1 MEPSGW
7 QGQSPSP
14 EPERTIIDVSDKI
27 HGVRTAE
34 RRTYRVRHIDVR
46 WRNLLALFTGFLDL
60 FHVPDA
66 QSRTTQLSPH
76 FRPAIIFVRL
86 LAVRLALE
94 SPHKRSGE
102 IDFVRMCNRE
112 LHHGPNF
119 WVERWWSR
127 CSRRAF
133 LRDGTR
139 WGGVR
144 LGVRGQLPCILCTT
158 LVWLSL
164 RSLSLLL
171 LRRNRRKWLLLIER
185 LLGRKQVRLLLRLRS
200 KSIILSRRGRRLH
213 SCCRYRWK

>member
-14 EPERTIIDVSDKI
+14 EPERTIIDVSDKM

-46 WRNLLALFTGFLDL
+46 WRNFLALFTGFLDL

-102 IDFVRMCNRE
+102 IDLVRMCNRE

-119 WVERWWSR
+119 WVERWCSR
-127 CSRRAF
+127 CSSRAF
-133 LRDGTR
+133 FLDGTR
-139 WGGVR
+139 WGSVWLR
-144 LGVRGQLPCILCTT
+144 VCRQLACILYNT

-164 RSLSLLL
+164 MLLNLLL
-171 LRRNRRKWLLLIER
+171 LRRKRRKWLLT
-185 LLGRKQVRLLLRLRS
+185 KLLLRRKRVCLLLGLHS
-200 KSIILSRRGRRLH
+200 KSIVLSRRRRSQH
-213 SCCRYRWK
+213 SCC